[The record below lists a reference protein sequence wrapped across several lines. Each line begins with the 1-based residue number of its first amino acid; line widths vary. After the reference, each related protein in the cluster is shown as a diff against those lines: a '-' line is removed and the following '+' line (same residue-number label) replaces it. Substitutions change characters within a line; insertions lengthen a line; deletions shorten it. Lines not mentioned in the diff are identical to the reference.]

1 MTRLLAPSPL
11 LRSALPRPS
20 LLLRNPL
27 LLAAVTKPTP
37 PPSRYAPPLPPP
49 DPCPILTPLPSQISN
64 LPPLRPTPLLHQ
76 SIFRAP
82 TTTTVTT
89 GETTADIVP
98 KTSITAHPAL
108 AGVAAQM
115 RCGPRPTM
123 SGATRLIQKRRH
135 GFLSRIRTRNG
146 RNTLKRRIGKGR
158 KRLSA

>member
-20 LLLRNPL
+20 LTPLRLALL
-27 LLAAVTKPTP
+27 TKPTP
-37 PPSRYAPPLPPP
+37 PPSRL
-49 DPCPILTPLPSQISN
+49 ISN
-64 LPPLRPTPLLHQ
+64 LPALRPTTLLRPQ
-76 SIFRAP
+76 IFRAP
-82 TTTTVTT
+82 TTTTTMT
-89 GETTADIVP
+89 AGGEMTADVVS

-123 SGATRLIQKRRH
+123 SGATRLVQKRRH

-146 RNTLKRRIGKGR
+146 RNTLTRRKVKGR

>member
-1 MTRLLAPSPL
+1 MTRLLPRSSPF

-20 LLLRNPL
+20 LLPR

-37 PPSRYAPPLPPP
+37 PPSRF
-49 DPCPILTPLPSQISN
+49 ISN
-64 LPPLRPTPLLHQ
+64 LPPLRPTTLLHPG
-76 SIFRAP
+76 IFRAP
-82 TTTTVTT
+82 TTATTTK
-89 GETTADIVP
+89 TAAGGSEVVDVVP

-108 AGVAAQM
+108 AGVGAQM

-123 SGATRLIQKRRH
+123 SGATRLVQKRRH